1 MNIACPTGVDST
13 DCGWGPGLDYTI
25 ISATHYQAQMSAES
39 VSMSFECDHNTA
51 KSEMTCTV
59 AMTGGNMDMA
69 SPQTAVLSGAEIA
82 FVTATVV
89 DGADKLSGAV
99 AQATPTASPSAGASA
114 AKSAMA
120 TGSGL
125 MTDRT
130 PSATGTGMPTN
141 KNATS
146 SAVLPEH
153 TGAATRFGLEA
164 SALFV
169 LAGAMVANVL

>member
-1 MNIACPTGVDST
+1 
-13 DCGWGPGLDYTI
+13 
-25 ISATHYQAQMSAES
+25 
-39 VSMSFECDHNTA
+39 
-51 KSEMTCTV
+51 
-59 AMTGGNMDMA
+59 
-69 SPQTAVLSGAEIA
+69 
-82 FVTATVV
+82 
-89 DGADKLSGAV
+89 
-99 AQATPTASPSAGASA
+99 
-114 AKSAMA
+114 
-120 TGSGL
+120 